1 MAVRSDELINGRTRA
16 EIAPTARGNPS
27 YRIAAIVIWL
37 LGVGATH
44 QLLMGLGIAP
54 RVAWTTPLFWVGV
67 GVAFAVQLLLTVL
80 ERPVLIGNPNGISLV
95 VLGVDTLINAG
106 GVFPFAM
113 RIGATPTA
121 QAIATV
127 AEQPSVVSPVVA
139 FAVSVVAGFILAATP
154 EAAWR
159 WKN

>member
-1 MAVRSDELINGRTRA
+1 MTVQSRPLVNGVEA
-16 EIAPTARGNPS
+16 APTRSRFSWYKVAS
-27 YRIAAIVIWL
+27 VVIWL

-54 RVAWTTPLFWVGV
+54 RVAWSAPTFWIGV
-67 GVAFAVQLLLTVL
+67 LIAFLVQLLLTVL
-80 ERPVLIGNPNGISLV
+80 ERPVLTGTPNGISLV

-127 AEQPSVVSPVVA
+127 AEQPSVISPVVA
-139 FAVSVVAGFILAATP
+139 FVVSVVAGFILAATP